1 MTYKRTLLIIG
12 ILIAVTLLFWYSLSL
27 QEAFYDIVSFFEVYV
42 RQNEIL
48 GILVFI
54 LTAALAAM
62 VSPFTN
68 LPLIPVAVA
77 LWGTALTA
85 LLLLGGWLL
94 GAAIAYFIGYYV
106 GYPAV
111 RYVISAERFDVWLRE
126 VRVHTSFFMM
136 FLLRLALPAELGY
149 AFGFIRYPFW
159 KYVLLTFLAEL
170 PFVIITT
177 YASESIIL
185 GEQLRFFGLIAL
197 AGVIFFGAFYFVRKP
212 TPHGVDR
219 APL

>member
-48 GILVFI
+48 GILVFV
-54 LTAALAAM
+54 LTAALAALL
-62 VSPFTN
+62 SPFTN

-77 LWGTALTA
+77 LWGAALTA
-85 LLLLGGWLL
+85 LLLLAGWLL
-94 GAAIAYFIGYYV
+94 GAVIAYFIGRYI

-111 RYVISAERFDVWLRE
+111 RYIVSAERFDSWLR
-126 VRVHTSFFMM
+126 VVKVHMRFSMM

-149 AFGFIRYPFW
+149 AFGVIRYHFW

-177 YASESIIL
+177 YASEAILL
-185 GEQLRFFGLIAL
+185 GERVQSFGLIAL
-197 AGVIFFGAFYFVRKP
+197 MGVIFFGAFYLFRKM
-212 TPHGVDR
+212 G
-219 APL
+219 